1 MLGFREFRIRLRPAG
16 SPGPAAPGGVPADRS
31 AEFAAELEAPLAQ
44 LDVIAAEADRI
55 RATAVREAA
64 ARRRAAAL
72 RAEGVVRAAREQ
84 ALEVRGE
91 TASRIRRE
99 AAAEAART
107 EAASRRT
114 VERLRE
120 REVERIPAFVARIV
134 AQVTGEL
141 TVVQGPER
149 RGSD

>member
-31 AEFAAELEAPLAQ
+31 AEFTAELEPLLAQ
-44 LDVIAAEADRI
+44 WDDTSAEADRI
-55 RATAVREAA
+55 RATAMRDAA
-64 ARRRAAAL
+64 ERRRAAAL
-72 RAEGVVRAAREQ
+72 RADGVVRAAREQ

-91 TASRIRRE
+91 TATRIRRE

-107 EAASRRT
+107 EVASRRT

-120 REVERIPAFVARIV
+120 REGERAPAFVARIV
-134 AQVTGEL
+134 ARVAGEL

-149 RGSD
+149 RGPD